1 MNTWLGDPA
10 RIMFLEATL
19 ETVKR
24 DNLME
29 LNQITGK
36 HLLNGLKEYCKQYPH
51 LIKNA
56 RGLGTYCAYDGVDSS
71 VRDKIYAGLRN
82 AGIQT
87 GPCGTKSMRLR
98 PALNF
103 TPKHADVFLN
113 KLGHVLASL

>member
-10 RIMFLEATL
+10 RIMFLEAAL

-51 LIKNA
+51 
-56 RGLGTYCAYDGVDSS
+56 
-71 VRDKIYAGLRN
+71 
-82 AGIQT
+82 
-87 GPCGTKSMRLR
+87 
-98 PALNF
+98 
-103 TPKHADVFLN
+103 
-113 KLGHVLASL
+113 